1 MAIEVKL
8 NTANNPPVTVQPQIH
23 SVNQGNHTISWV
35 PFAQEN
41 FTFVSLTGLPN
52 PPFSNLTVTDTQIT
66 VSDDNQNTG
75 SAVEYAYV
83 VVVCSDGV
91 EYSSATQNP
100 REGDGD
106 PTIKNK

>member
-8 NTANNPPVTVQPQIH
+8 DINADPPVTVQPQIH
-23 SVNQGNHTISWV
+23 SVNRGNHTIEWV

-52 PPFSNLTVTDTQIT
+52 PPFSNLSVTYTKIT

-75 SAVEYAYV
+75 AAVEYTYV
-83 VVVCSDGV
+83 IVVCSNGT
-91 EYSSATQNP
+91 EYSSAVNVIK
-100 REGDGD
+100 EGSGD